1 MFIRNMLPSRSDF
14 LASLVVFIIAV
25 PLSLGI
31 ALASGTSPAS
41 GLIAAI
47 IGGLIVGT
55 ASGVPFM
62 VSGPAAGLTVLVFQ
76 IVQEYG
82 LAGLALATAAAG
94 IIQLVLGFLKLGW
107 VFKLVP
113 TGILNGMLSAIGFII
128 LVGQLHILAGA
139 AVPAS
144 PIKGVLTLPESFM
157 QTFASGPWAP
167 VFWIGLFA
175 IAVQVFWPKSWKDKI
190 NLPPALPAVFFGT
203 LFSLGFQMKR
213 VEIGS
218 LGNSVSDTFA
228 SISSFQ
234 MDSITIGI
242 IISALGL
249 ALVASAES
257 LLTAR
262 AIDVLMPDHP
272 SSDLDRELKAQGLG
286 NMASGFLGGLPI
298 TGVIVRS
305 AANVQA
311 GAETRK
317 SAVYHGLWILLFLT
331 LFTAI
336 LQSIPLTVLASVLI
350 VTGIKLLNIPQL
362 ITSLKTETQ
371 QGLYWLITMVAII
384 STDLLMGLGIGMMIV
399 ALVAV
404 YQRVAVG
411 KTNSTGNE
419 AA

>member
-113 TGILNGMLSAIGFII
+113 KGILNGMLSAIGFII

-272 SSDLDRELKAQGLG
+272 PSDLDRELKAQGLG

-317 SAVYHGLWILLFLT
+317 SAVYHGLWILLFLKKCQEMHYDCNRT
-331 LFTAI
+331 
-336 LQSIPLTVLASVLI
+336 
-350 VTGIKLLNIPQL
+350 
-362 ITSLKTETQ
+362 
-371 QGLYWLITMVAII
+371 
-384 STDLLMGLGIGMMIV
+384 
-399 ALVAV
+399 
-404 YQRVAVG
+404 
-411 KTNSTGNE
+411 
-419 AA
+419 